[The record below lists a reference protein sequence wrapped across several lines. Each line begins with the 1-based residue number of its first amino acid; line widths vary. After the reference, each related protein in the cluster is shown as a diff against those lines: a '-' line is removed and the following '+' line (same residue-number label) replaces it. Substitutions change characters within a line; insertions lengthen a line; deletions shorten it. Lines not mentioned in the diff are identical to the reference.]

1 MLLPDSL
8 SFLCVRDFSEKF
20 GVNKMR
26 SGNAAVYQLREQFE
40 KFAASPQ
47 KVDSC
52 ESIAL
57 CFYQLEEYD
66 DAANWYEAAGRL
78 ILAEPSAT
86 PALKALSALE
96 EYEKALECYR
106 RQDDDDGFTE
116 CSTLIRELMKACASA

>member
-1 MLLPDSL
+1 MH
-8 SFLCVRDFSEKF
+8 DFSERF
-20 GVNKMR
+20 GIEKMR

-47 KVDSC
+47 KVEAC

-78 ILAEPSAT
+78 ILTEPSAT
-86 PALKALSALE
+86 PALKALSALG
-96 EYEKALECYR
+96 EYEKALECHR
-106 RQDDDDGFTE
+106 RDDDEEGFTE
-116 CSTLIRELMKACASA
+116 CSFLIRELKKASASA